1 MCKVQCNMQQ
11 ISGITCVCHLRL
23 KHYTLVDQL
32 KYMLLKHFL
41 RQEVAHILLL
51 ALHLNYCKHFDVD
64 HFCQKPKKFLA
75 IQFVCLVHG
84 N

>member
-1 MCKVQCNMQQ
+1 MQQ
-11 ISGITCVCHLRL
+11 ASDITSVCHIRL

-32 KYMLLKHFL
+32 IYMLLKHFL

-51 ALHLNYCKHFDVD
+51 ALHCNYRKQFDVNRIS
-64 HFCQKPKKFLA
+64 QKPKKFLA
-75 IQFVCLVHG
+75 IQFGCLARK